1 MPQKDNITTVPTSPT
16 NGEIVLY
23 QPDDDIRIEVRLEN
37 ETVWL
42 TQQQMSELFQKDRTV
57 ITRHINNI
65 FKEGE
70 LDEKSNVQNLHF
82 PFSDKPI
89 KVYNLDVI
97 ISVGYRVKS
106 QRGTQFRRWA
116 LRVIKEYLLNGYA
129 INQQLIA
136 MQRQIDA
143 RFERQDNRMLAIEKE
158 LAEHRDKIDFFVR
171 TNMPPVE
178 QVFFN
183 GQFFEARSLL
193 ERMVKTAQKRVIIID
208 PYIDA
213 VTFEILDVRQKGVSA
228 DIYSNNEHTA
238 LRNTHNAAAN
248 VEPINTHLWSTPSH
262 DRWLI
267 IDDNLFL
274 CGHSLKD
281 MGKKL
286 TAIMLMETKPEVIL
300 NVIM

>member
-158 LAEHRDKIDFFVR
+158 LADHRDKIDFFVR

-248 VEPINTHLWSTPSH
+248 VEPINTHLWSNPSH

>member
-158 LAEHRDKIDFFVR
+158 LADHRDKIDFFVR

-213 VTFEILDVRQKGVSA
+213 VNFEILDVRQKGVSA
-228 DIYSNNEHTA
+228 DIYSNNEHTT